1 VCVCVRVCFPMP
13 VPVSISVSV
22 SMSVSLSVS
31 VMVSHVHYHWVH
43 TQIVCGGYVGGVH
56 RCHRMRKY
64 FTDKLA
70 CARLKF
76 RDGRYRR

>member
-22 SMSVSLSVS
+22 SVSMSMSLSVS
-31 VMVSHVHYHWVH
+31 VSVSHMCIMGY
-43 TQIVCGGYVGGVH
+43 TYRSYVGGVH